1 MTGEAAKGF
10 TLIEMVVAFAILG
23 LSLSVLYASFQG
35 ALSRS
40 LHDSRS
46 SEATLVARS
55 LLARSGIEWPFS
67 QGTVR
72 GKSHGFNYEVDVR
85 PVSPPKYEKDYT
97 VPYFEVTATVSWTE
111 FAGLRTISLSTL
123 KFDG

>member
-1 MTGEAAKGF
+1 MTGKAAKGF

-72 GKSHGFNYEVDVR
+72 GESHGFNYEVAVQL
-85 PVSPPKYEKDYT
+85 VSPPKSEKDYT
-97 VPYFEVTATVSWTE
+97 VPYFEVTATVSWME
-111 FAGLRTISLSTL
+111 FAGLRTILLSTF

>member
-1 MTGEAAKGF
+1 MTGKTAKGF

-55 LLARSGIEWPFS
+55 LLARGGTEWPLS
-67 QGTVR
+67 KGTVR
-72 GKSHGFNYEVDVR
+72 GESHGFNYEVAVQL
-85 PVSPPKYEKDYT
+85 VSPPNSEKDYT
-97 VPYFEVTATVSWTE
+97 VPYFEVIATVSWME